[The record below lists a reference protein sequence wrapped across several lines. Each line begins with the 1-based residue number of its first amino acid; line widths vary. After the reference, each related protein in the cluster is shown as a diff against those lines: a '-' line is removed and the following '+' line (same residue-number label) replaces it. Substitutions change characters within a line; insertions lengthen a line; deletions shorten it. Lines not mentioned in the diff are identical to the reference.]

1 MPNSASQRTRIKPR
15 AAERERWGN
24 MNNETNLYPAGHIRY
39 SFEMYDAYEQAISCN
54 LVHPA
59 VREIILEKVNP
70 SDIFSPEW
78 QMTIHF
84 GPIHS
89 IEDVDE
95 TGDAIK
101 DELFDMLSF
110 TLNTR
115 IAGIRLTGHGL
126 TPRSG
131 EGGIAHLLLPP
142 LRCNASAKVGC
153 FPLSEDSVKQVQ
165 NTLSRTSDPRY
176 KALIGL
182 FRHAISTDEPI
193 VQFLILYLILY
204 DTYRNQHKVDKQIL
218 SHAPTTPQSVSPHD
232 GKTETIYTRL
242 RNELT
247 HRTAGSPETTRKEI
261 MNNLDS
267 FRTIVHRIIES
278 SAP

>member
-39 SFEMYDAYEQAISCN
+39 SFEMYAAYEQAISCN

-110 TLNTR
+110 TLNT
-115 IAGIRLTGHGL
+115 
-126 TPRSG
+126 
-131 EGGIAHLLLPP
+131 
-142 LRCNASAKVGC
+142 SAKVGC